1 MGSKF
6 EKTVIIDGKVYEY
19 IVKREMTDEEIK
31 RYYDQVN
38 KSGGFDV
45 EDFSHTVFLD
55 GGGRIEP
62 LDLSDDSNRQLVVDL
77 SMEALDKYNTKQN
90 KNFKFKEAEKANSEG
105 YYCVVTL
112 NCGFDYY
119 ITFKAEDASTAAI
132 ETFQALVYDG
142 EPVREVKSI
151 RVKPTS
157 YYNQGNEADEDQ
169 TACCPEQS

>member
-1 MGSKF
+1 MIAGMGGMF
-6 EKTVIIDGKVYEY
+6 DENY
-19 IVKREMTDEEIK
+19 IPRPEITDEEIK

-38 KSGGFDV
+38 ESGGFDV
-45 EDFSHTVFLD
+45 EDFSHTVCLD

-77 SMEALDKYNTKQN
+77 SMEALDKIRT
-90 KNFKFKEAEKANSEG
+90 FKFKEVEKANSEVD
-105 YYCVVTL
+105 YCIVTL
-112 NCGFDYY
+112 TCGTNYY

-157 YYNQGNEADEDQ
+157 YSNQGNEADEDQ
-169 TACCPEQS
+169 TA